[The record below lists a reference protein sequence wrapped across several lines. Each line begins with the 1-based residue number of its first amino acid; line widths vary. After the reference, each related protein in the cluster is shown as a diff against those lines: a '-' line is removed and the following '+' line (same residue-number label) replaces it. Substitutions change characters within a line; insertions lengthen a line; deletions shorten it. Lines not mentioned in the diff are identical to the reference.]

1 MSETSS
7 PTPAERKTH
16 RQATP
21 RPPRPGVEWLEPAE
35 AAYLLGI
42 SLTTLARYRV
52 HGTGPKFVCPRPRV
66 VRYHRTDLEH
76 WLGAPVQSTREAQ
89 TLNASTRGAA

>member
-35 AAYLLGI
+35 AAFLLGI
-42 SLTTLARYRV
+42 SVTTLARYRV
-52 HGTGPKFVCPRPRV
+52 HGTGPRFVCPRPRV
-66 VRYHRTDLEH
+66 VRYHRRDLEQ
-76 WLGAPVQSTREAQ
+76 WLGTPVASTSQAQ
-89 TLNASTRGAA
+89 AQNGSTRGAA